1 MEIVLKLD
9 LFPLLKSKLINLNNK
24 PAFKKLKKNKNA
36 SYVVKMK
43 ETLYICLVGIM
54 LLAWDAVKIYWN
66 AQYAKLKLMST
77 SKFTKLDL
85 LIIL

>member
-54 LLAWDAVKIYWN
+54 LLA
-66 AQYAKLKLMST
+66 
-77 SKFTKLDL
+77 
-85 LIIL
+85 